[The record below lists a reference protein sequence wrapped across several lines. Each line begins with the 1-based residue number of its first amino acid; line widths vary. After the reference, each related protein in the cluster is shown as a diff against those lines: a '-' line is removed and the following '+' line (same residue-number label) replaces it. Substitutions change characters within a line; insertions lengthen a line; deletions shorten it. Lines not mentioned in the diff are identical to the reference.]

1 MRYRCFTRERARCL
15 GALFCF
21 PRRVQTRANTWPCG
35 SRLFSSNTH
44 VVRLAAE
51 AIRTSAEDSPL

>member
-21 PRRVQTRANTWPCG
+21 PAG
-35 SRLFSSNTH
+35 FRLVPTH
-44 VVRLAAE
+44 GLAE
-51 AIRTSAEDSPL
+51 ADYLAQTPM